1 MLEEL
6 AFEPFALLESAHNI
20 TYMMTADLKI
30 NFITGDL

>member
-20 TYMMTADLKI
+20 TYMMDLKI
-30 NFITGDL
+30 NFITGDLK